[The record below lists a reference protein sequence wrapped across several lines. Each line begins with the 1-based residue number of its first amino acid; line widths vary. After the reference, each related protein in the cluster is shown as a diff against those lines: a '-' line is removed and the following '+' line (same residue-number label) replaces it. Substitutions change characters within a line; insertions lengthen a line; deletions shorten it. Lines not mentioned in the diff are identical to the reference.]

1 MIRPD
6 HSKAFDFYAG
16 RIEAV
21 PNYGLFAGDEML
33 SFIIF
38 CMSYDTE
45 LSYYE
50 YWELMER
57 IPACYKKLLEDNYN
71 EGWK

>member
-1 MIRPD
+1 MTN

-21 PNYGLFAGDEML
+21 TNYGLVSGDELL

-38 CMSYDTE
+38 CMSYDKD
-45 LSYYE
+45 LSYNE

-57 IPACYKKLLEDNYN
+57 VSGCYKKLLEDNYN
-71 EGWK
+71 EGWE